1 MKGSGLPLLV
11 EPSRAKPWNQSGREV
26 GRGACHHPASSI
38 SPDVLA
44 LRSLNTLIVRFI
56 LLLRLHPPLYPPPPL
71 PQCVYDIFGC
81 ETYWCVRSHALAS
94 LLGAPKPALVQEI
107 ENIVRWAPA
116 TDELPPATP
125 WKEQAEE
132 EEDVPLQLL
141 DGGEDPHSSEFKQLD
156 PGTGEKLQFD
166 VAFHIR
172 TGDA

>member
-1 MKGSGLPLLV
+1 MLPGFLQLM
-11 EPSRAKPWNQSGREV
+11 ELSHATTPPF
-26 GRGACHHPASSI
+26 PLITPPI
-38 SPDVLA
+38 SPHY
-44 LRSLNTLIVRFI
+44 STN
-56 LLLRLHPPLYPPPPL
+56 HPPFPPL
-71 PQCVYDIFGC
+71 GQCVYDILGC
-81 ETYWCVRSHALAS
+81 QNDWCVRSHALAG

-116 TDELPPATP
+116 TDAPPPATP
-125 WKEQAEE
+125 WKEAEE